1 LMTLCPGIKRD
12 GGRCTVTVE
21 PPQTHCWWH
30 DPANAE
36 ARRRAASRAGKSKPN
51 RELSEIKDL
60 LKDLTSRVLKVEGY
74 AALETAPAAIANQ
87 LLNTRLRAIEQERKI
102 RETEDLE
109 ARIEALERAS
119 EAKKG
124 GPRCRGA

>member
-1 LMTLCPGIKRD
+1 MTLCPGIKRD

-74 AALETAPAAIANQ
+74 APLETAPAAIANQ
-87 LLNTRLRAIEQERKI
+87 LINTRLRAIEQERKI

-109 ARIEALERAS
+109 ARIEALERAQ
-119 EAKKG
+119 EKG